1 MIFSVGTSKDMR
13 VIKPQFNFNYAED
26 IPFYSTS
33 HIYNGV
39 YNKEKNQDLNNIK
52 FCDIPWLYN
61 EKNSMIKTR
70 LKENLDKKDLFR
82 FVAIGM
88 DSIKIIYNINQLKN
102 HKNKFLLGDTG
113 YLQLD
118 EFNKVRRYLIIVK
131 FKKGKAKKIL
141 F

>member
-1 MIFSVGTSKDMR
+1 
-13 VIKPQFNFNYAED
+13 
-26 IPFYSTS
+26 
-33 HIYNGV
+33 
-39 YNKEKNQDLNNIK
+39 
-52 FCDIPWLYN
+52 
-61 EKNSMIKTR
+61 MIKTR

-118 EFNKVRRYLIIVK
+118 EFNKVRRDLIVVK
-131 FKKGKAKKIL
+131 FKNGKAKKIL